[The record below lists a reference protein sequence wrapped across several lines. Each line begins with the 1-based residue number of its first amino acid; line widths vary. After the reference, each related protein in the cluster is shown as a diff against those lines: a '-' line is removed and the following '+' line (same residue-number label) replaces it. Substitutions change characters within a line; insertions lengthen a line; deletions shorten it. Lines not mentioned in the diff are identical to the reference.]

1 MGGSYQQS
9 TSRVSSWTNPI
20 LIYIND
26 LDSHIVSSILKF
38 ADDTKLFS
46 TVNNDSDRA
55 ALQSDLHK
63 LLEWSDKW
71 QMPFSISKCKLMHLG
86 RNNTRFHYVIDS
98 HLLEEVSEEKDLGV
112 FISDNLKPAKQ
123 GQEAY
128 NKASKALRIIARTIS
143 FKDKVILLQL

>member
-1 MGGSYQQS
+1 
-9 TSRVSSWTNPI
+9 
-20 LIYIND
+20 
-26 LDSHIVSSILKF
+26 
-38 ADDTKLFS
+38 
-46 TVNNDSDRA
+46 
-55 ALQSDLHK
+55 
-63 LLEWSDKW
+63 
-71 QMPFSISKCKLMHLG
+71 MPFSISKCKVMHLG